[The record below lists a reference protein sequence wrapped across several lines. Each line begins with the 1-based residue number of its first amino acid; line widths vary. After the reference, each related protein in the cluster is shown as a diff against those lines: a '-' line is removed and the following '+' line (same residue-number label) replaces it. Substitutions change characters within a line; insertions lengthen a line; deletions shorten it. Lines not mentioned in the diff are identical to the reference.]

1 MDLEIGK
8 INNYEVRKLI
18 ECGCLLHLGVEGIAR
33 IDQKKME
40 LVYITKHMFV
50 AGEERICK

>member
-18 ECGCLLHLGVEGIAR
+18 EYGCLLHLGVEGIAR